1 MAGISHE
8 EYGIFAADVTFRGVH
23 TQGGI
28 LLDVVHLDPARC
40 CAEELKGLLTC
51 VLFMA

>member
-8 EYGIFAADVTFRGVH
+8 EYGISAADVTFRDVP
-23 TQGGI
+23 TQGEI

-40 CAEELKGLLTC
+40 CAEELKSLLAC